1 MSQPPSLG
9 AIVRK
14 IRKDRAWTLAELSK
28 ASGIPLSTLSKI
40 ENDKLTLTYDRLLGF
55 CQSLG
60 ISLAELLVE
69 TESEDRGD
77 AVTGRRSL
85 ARVEDAIRIVTTNY
99 IYNYVCTDLR
109 QRRMIPIIVE
119 VTARSLA
126 EFGALVRHDGEEFAL
141 VLEGAVTFH
150 SDFYEPVTLAKG
162 EGVYVDSNMG
172 HAYVIA
178 DGFASATVVTICASD
193 EEDLQQ
199 RLMAEAALREVA

>member
-40 ENDKLTLTYDRLLGF
+40 ENDKLTLTYDRLLSF

-69 TESEDRGD
+69 TETEDR
-77 AVTGRRSL
+77 AEPVTGRRSL
-85 ARVEDAIRIVTTNY
+85 ARVQDAIQVVTS
-99 IYNYVCTDLR
+99 NYVYHYLCTDLR

-119 VTARSLA
+119 VTARSID
-126 EFGALVRHDGEEFAL
+126 EFGALIRHVGEEFAL

-150 SDFYEPVTLAKG
+150 SDFYEPVTLARG

-172 HAYVIA
+172 HAYVVA
-178 DGFASATVVTICASD
+178 DGFASATVVTICASG

-199 RLMAEAALREVA
+199 QLLAEAAQREVA